1 MSDPVRYYLTEDGP
15 VVGTPPGE
23 VGLGS
28 SREGQSFELE
38 DVKWG
43 NSANGTTGGTVTW
56 SFATSNLGIE
66 PESFTLPMFGFFQ
79 DEVRAA
85 FDAWEAIA
93 DIDFVEVADGED
105 VNIRFGMGVLDG
117 SVSSGGSTV
126 GTAFYS
132 FSRGSFI
139 QAHIVMDVDDFNTR
153 GDQSG
158 FFLTALH
165 EIGHAIG
172 LDHENDVPSIMS
184 SFINGSLTALTADD
198 ISGAQTIYGASVT
211 GSADDLGVPSNTI
224 PGITVSE
231 GTTDAPASTSTTFSL
246 ISGDSFEGEL
256 DASTDRDWVAIDL
269 TVGTQYTFDLKGIDE
284 SGGTLDDP
292 FLVLRNA
299 SGGFV
304 AQDDDSGTGLNSQIV
319 FTPESS
325 GTFYLSARGFSGN
338 SGTYTLTTSPEERT
352 DEGGGTTPDPSPGGQ
367 TISEGDT
374 DAAGDT
380 STSAQM
386 SVGDTFQGQ
395 LDVAGDRDF
404 VQIDLTAGT
413 QYTFSLQGA
422 DSGAGDTLSDPFLIL
437 RDDGGTFISQD
448 DDSGTGADSQIT
460 FTPSSSGT
468 YYLSVRNF
476 TGDTGTYSLTA
487 SASSAAQTEQSA
499 ASEGYV
505 TSIDAADVL
514 AILDEVQLS

>member
-1 MSDPVRYYLTEDGP
+1 M
-15 VVGTPPGE
+15 
-23 VGLGS
+23 
-28 SREGQSFELE
+28 
-38 DVKWG
+38 
-43 NSANGTTGGTVTW
+43 
-56 SFATSNLGIE
+56 
-66 PESFTLPMFGFFQ
+66 
-79 DEVRAA
+79 
-85 FDAWEAIA
+85 
-93 DIDFVEVADGED
+93 
-105 VNIRFGMGVLDG
+105 
-117 SVSSGGSTV
+117 
-126 GTAFYS
+126 
-132 FSRGSFI
+132 
-139 QAHIVMDVDDFNTR
+139 
-153 GDQSG
+153 
-158 FFLTALH
+158 
-165 EIGHAIG
+165 
-172 LDHENDVPSIMS
+172 
-184 SFINGSLTALTADD
+184 
-198 ISGAQTIYGASVT
+198 
-211 GSADDLGVPSNTI
+211 
-224 PGITVSE
+224 SE